1 MQLRRWPLRNNH
13 TATHLLNFGLR
24 SVLGNIVD
32 QKGSLVGPDKFRFD
46 YSCKTAP
53 TVEQLAQVEDITN
66 DFIKQNYPM
75 YFKDVPL
82 ELAKKIN
89 GLRAVF
95 GEVYPDPVRVVSVKH
110 DIDEMLKD
118 PSNQKWQ
125 DSSIEFCGGTHVSKT
140 GDIKRFIILE
150 DTALAKGVRRIVA
163 VTGDEALQ
171 AQRAAA
177 EYEQLV
183 FDLKKLSGPSLEN
196 SLKVVGKV

>member
-1 MQLRRWPLRNNH
+1 
-13 TATHLLNFGLR
+13 LLNFGLR
-24 SVLGNIVD
+24 SVLGDIVD

-46 YSCKTAP
+46 YSCKSAP
-53 TVEQLAQVEDITN
+53 TVDQLAKVEDITN
-66 DFIKQNYPM
+66 SFIKENYPM

-95 GEVYPDPVRVVSVKH
+95 GEVYPDPVRVVSVRY
-110 DIDEMLKD
+110 DIEDMLKD
-118 PSNQKWQ
+118 PSNPKWQ

-150 DTALAKGVRRIVA
+150 DSALAKGVRRIVA

-171 AQRAAA
+171 AQRAAL
-177 EYEQLV
+177 EFETTV
-183 FDLKKLSGPSLEN
+183 MNLKKLSGSVLEN
-196 SLKVVGKV
+196 DLKVVGKVRL